1 MVASNHRSRKDTT
14 PVVSVV
20 IPTYNPGKLLER
32 CLASIPGKK
41 TEIIVVDNGS
51 KDESVR
57 KAARRFPQAR
67 FIFLGR
73 NTGFAFAC
81 NRGAELARGKVIL
94 FLNQDVEVIEKGYRR
109 TLEFLLDDKRR
120 GIATGKVTYPDGR
133 PQETLRRFP
142 GYLSFLFGRR
152 TPLRKLFPQARW
164 GRRYMYKDLDTTL
177 PQRIDVCTGM
187 FMLVRTKVFRKLKGL
202 DEGFFFYV
210 EDMDFCKRSADAG
223 WETWFV
229 PHTLALHHVG
239 ENIPGIDR
247 TYVKMHHY
255 KGAYRYLIKHERP
268 GPVLKGL
275 LWLGTGL
282 SIIAHLALNRIPR

>member
-1 MVASNHRSRKDTT
+1 VVASSHRSRKNTT

-32 CLASIPGKK
+32 CLASIPSKG
-41 TEIIVVDNGS
+41 TEVIVVDNGS
-51 KDESVR
+51 NDGRVERAKTD
-57 KAARRFPQAR
+57 FPHAR

-94 FLNQDVEVIEKGYRR
+94 FLNQDVEVIEEGYRR
-109 TLEFLLDDKRR
+109 ALEFLLADKRR

-133 PQETLRRFP
+133 PQETIRRFP

-152 TPLRKLFPQARW
+152 APLRRLFPQARW

-187 FMLVRTKVFRKLKGL
+187 FMLVRTEAFRKLKGL

-210 EDMDFCKRSADAG
+210 EDIDFCKRSADAG

-229 PHTLALHHVG
+229 PQTLALHHVG

-255 KGAYRYLIKHERP
+255 KGAYRYLVKHKRP

-275 LWLGTGL
+275 LWLGMEL
-282 SIIAHLALNRIPR
+282 SIIAHLALNRIIR